1 MCRQHA
7 LSGRRKG
14 AKPRRRPWQDDAVLA
29 LGEEETLK
37 LVADVWAR
45 PRHRIG
51 ERLGRRA
58 A

>member
-7 LSGRRKG
+7 LSGRREG

-51 ERLGRRA
+51 EQLGGRA